1 MPKKRK
7 KRVNC
12 NQSPFMNKLSRLI
25 MSQTSVF
32 NQNNKDRS
40 AENLFAYKTQKAL
53 RKGPK

>member
-1 MPKKRK
+1 
-7 KRVNC
+7 
-12 NQSPFMNKLSRLI
+12 MNKLSRLI

-32 NQNNKDRS
+32 NQNNKARN